1 MKTELLKVNE
11 ESVALGARLI
21 REGEL
26 VGFPTETVY
35 GLGANALDARAVAK
49 IFEAKGRPQD
59 NPLITHV
66 ACVEE
71 IPPLVRAI
79 PAAARK
85 LMEAFWPGPMTL
97 ILPKADCIPD
107 AVSAGLDT
115 VGIRLP
121 ANADARRLIRASGC
135 PIAAPSANR
144 SGRPSPTTALHV
156 LEDMDGRIPLIL
168 DGGACQV
175 GVESSVIDAT
185 GEVPVILRPGGI
197 TPEMV
202 ERVLGHVR
210 VDEHVMSPLRE
221 GDVAR
226 SPGMKYKHYAP
237 KAKAVIFSGAP
248 EHVVSAICRRYDEQ
262 TAKAAIDMTASMD
275 QMERDIENRCLQ
287 LLLRQQPVAR
297 DLRAIS
303 AAMKMVTDLQRIGD
317 QAANIAEISLL
328 FSRQGEVKVPQDIGV
343 MACKAGLMV
352 RQAISS
358 YTGRDVETAHAVVNL
373 DDEVDELFRKIKGD
387 LINQVADN
395 LDEADLSIDFIIIAK
410 YLERIADHAV
420 NIAQWAIFCVTGEL

>member
-1 MKTELLKVNE
+1 MYIDLDRFKEVNDTYGHKVGDA
-11 ESVALGARLI
+11 VLVHTADVLRRLFRDDFVARLGGD
-21 REGEL
+21 EFL
-26 VGFPTETVY
+26 VVR
-35 GLGANALDARAVAK
+35 LGK
-49 IFEAKGRPQD
+49 
-59 NPLITHV
+59 
-66 ACVEE
+66 C
-71 IPPLVRAI
+71 
-79 PAAARK
+79 
-85 LMEAFWPGPMTL
+85 
-97 ILPKADCIPD
+97 
-107 AVSAGLDT
+107 
-115 VGIRLP
+115 
-121 ANADARRLIRASGC
+121 
-135 PIAAPSANR
+135 
-144 SGRPSPTTALHV
+144 
-156 LEDMDGRIPLIL
+156 
-168 DGGACQV
+168 
-175 GVESSVIDAT
+175 
-185 GEVPVILRPGGI
+185 
-197 TPEMV
+197 
-202 ERVLGHVR
+202 
-210 VDEHVMSPLRE
+210 
-221 GDVAR
+221 
-226 SPGMKYKHYAP
+226 
-237 KAKAVIFSGAP
+237 
-248 EHVVSAICRRYDEQ
+248 
-262 TAKAAIDMTASMD
+262 SMD

>member
-1 MKTELLKVNE
+1 MRKTFDAELLELNE
-11 ESVALGARLI
+11 ALTAMARTAQDAIDVVTESLS
-21 REGEL
+21 
-26 VGFPTETVY
+26 T
-35 GLGANALDARAVAK
+35 DD
-49 IFEAKGRPQD
+49 EA
-59 NPLITHV
+59 H
-66 ACVEE
+66 
-71 IPPLVRAI
+71 
-79 PAAARK
+79 
-85 LMEAFWPGPMTL
+85 
-97 ILPKADCIPD
+97 
-107 AVSAGLDT
+107 
-115 VGIRLP
+115 
-121 ANADARRLIRASGC
+121 
-135 PIAAPSANR
+135 
-144 SGRPSPTTALHV
+144 
-156 LEDMDGRIPLIL
+156 
-168 DGGACQV
+168 
-175 GVESSVIDAT
+175 
-185 GEVPVILRPGGI
+185 
-197 TPEMV
+197 
-202 ERVLGHVR
+202 
-210 VDEHVMSPLRE
+210 
-221 GDVAR
+221 
-226 SPGMKYKHYAP
+226 
-237 KAKAVIFSGAP
+237 
-248 EHVVSAICRRYDEQ
+248 
-262 TAKAAIDMTASMD
+262 AKAAIDMTASMD

-358 YTGRDVETAHAVVNL
+358 YTGRDVETAVVNL